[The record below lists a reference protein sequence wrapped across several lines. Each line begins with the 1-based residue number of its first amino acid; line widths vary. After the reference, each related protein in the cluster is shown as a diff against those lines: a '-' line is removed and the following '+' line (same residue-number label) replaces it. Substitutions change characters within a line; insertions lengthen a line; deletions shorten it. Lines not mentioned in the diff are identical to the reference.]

1 MSAPHSV
8 DELPPEARFALR
20 ATAAGLPIDDAAA
33 VMRLDGPTA
42 RKHLR
47 TAVRSLGG
55 AAPPPSEG
63 DAPLL
68 AAAEPLF
75 AAAREGL
82 HRAPPKPCPAEDVAA
97 ALAAGALDGPLML
110 AEMEHAADCPACLA
124 RLVALRAQG
133 AQPAAAPP
141 RPARRVHLPALLAVT
156 AVVAALAWWILRR

>member
-1 MSAPHSV
+1 MAGPPSP

-47 TAVRSLGG
+47 TAVRSLGA

-63 DAPLL
+63 DAALL
-68 AAAEPLF
+68 AAAEALF
-75 AAAREGL
+75 PAARAAP
-82 HRAPPKPCPAEDVAA
+82 HRTPAKPCPAEDVAA
-97 ALAAGALDGPLML
+97 ALAAGRLDGPLML

-133 AQPAAAPP
+133 EQPAPR
-141 RPARRVHLPALLAVT
+141 RPAARAALWPIVLVAG
-156 AVVAALAWWILRR
+156 AALAAVAWWVLR

>member
-20 ATAAGLPIDDAAA
+20 ATAEGLPIDDAAA

-63 DAPLL
+63 DAALL
-68 AAAEPLF
+68 AAAAPLF

-82 HRAPPKPCPAEDVAA
+82 HRAPAKPCPDADVAA

-110 AEMEHAADCPACLA
+110 AEMEHAADCAACLA
-124 RLVALRAQG
+124 RLLSMRAQG
-133 AQPAAAPP
+133 APPAPAAPP
-141 RPARRVHLPALLAVT
+141 AGRRSRLPL
-156 AVVAALAWWILRR
+156 VVAAVAVLAALAGWILLR